1 MIITELI
8 KIIEKLKKY
17 KFKDSLG
24 HPLENCVE
32 YQFLIQYTLECSKHL
47 LNTISDE
54 LDKIANEN
62 GFGKPEIGI
71 ELLNNYINE
80 LKMLIELKK

>member
-32 YQFLIQYTLECSKHL
+32 YRFLIQYTLECSKHL
-47 LNTISDE
+47 LNTISDDE
-54 LDKIANEN
+54 ANEN
-62 GFGKPEIGI
+62 GFEKPEIGI

-80 LKMLIELKK
+80 LKMLIELRK

>member
-47 LNTISDE
+47 LNTISDDE
-54 LDKIANEN
+54 ANEN
-62 GFGKPEIGI
+62 GFEKPEIGI

-80 LKMLIELKK
+80 LKMLIELRK

>member
-8 KIIEKLKKY
+8 KIIEKLKTY

-47 LNTISDE
+47 LNTISDDE
-54 LDKIANEN
+54 ANEN
-62 GFGKPEIGI
+62 GFEKPEIGI

>member
-1 MIITELI
+1 MVITELI
-8 KIIEKLKKY
+8 KIIEKLKNY

-47 LNTISDE
+47 LNTISDDE
-54 LDKIANEN
+54 ANEN
-62 GFGKPEIGI
+62 GFEKPEIGI

-80 LKMLIELKK
+80 LKMLIELRK